1 MAQQKGRTSKADA
14 TRRQLLDAAIEVISE
29 RGYAD
34 TTVERI
40 VEVAGVS
47 KGVAYYHFSSKA
59 DIATC
64 ILVEGIGEIVDDFVA
79 IAGKAPSAVEA
90 LTAMMDS
97 FAATIFRNAGFGRIL
112 VSELWRRGRE
122 WSEPMRALEERLLAV
137 LRGQIERG
145 QREGSIRGDIDA
157 AFEAVAVVGMVLTT
171 TLHYIRE
178 AEQRAE
184 EAATAPRRL
193 RRRSARLPCAFAT
206 TCTTPTRR
214 GPGLLP
220 SLRRHPRAPP
230 PACAAA
236 RNRFFSVS
244 ATVALAR

>member
-112 VSELWRRGRE
+112 VSELWRRG
-122 WSEPMRALEERLLAV
+122 SEPMRALEERLLAV

-178 AEQRAE
+178 AEQRTEEGCDCAE
-184 EAATAPRRL
+184 
-193 RRRSARLPCAFAT
+193 AFAAE
-206 TCTTPTRR
+206 R
-214 GPGLLP
+214 
-220 SLRRHPRAPP
+220 SLT
-230 PACAAA
+230 A
-236 RNRFFSVS
+236 RICDYVHHAN
-244 ATVALAR
+244 A